1 MLAPD
6 LYGFVIFRCVIGSQA
21 YGLSREV
28 SDTDRR
34 GIYLPPAS
42 LEWSLEGVPEQIE
55 NVETQE
61 CYWELKKFLLLAL
74 KANPNIL
81 ECLYSPIIEH
91 RTEIADSILT
101 HRRIFLSKLV
111 YQTYSG
117 YAASQFRRIEQDH
130 RTLGAV
136 NWKHVMHLIRVLLQ
150 GISILRNGE
159 PAINVGSFREELLAI
174 RDGLMPWAEITDWR
188 QALAKDFD
196 TSLEKSS
203 LPDSPDYN
211 AANRLLVDARA
222 ATAKQYYGS

>member
-117 YAASQFRRIEQDH
+117 YAASQFRRIEQD
-130 RTLGAV
+130 
-136 NWKHVMHLIRVLLQ
+136 IRVLLQ